1 MKLYIRY
8 VFYDNM
14 TVMYIGQN
22 EQEVENKMRE
32 EMDGCNV
39 EYQSTTIEINS
50 PTDVVVVDGIMQSAS
65 LGGAARAPKNNT

>member
-50 PTDVVVVDGIMQSAS
+50 PTDVVVVDGIM
-65 LGGAARAPKNNT
+65 

>member
-14 TVMYIGQN
+14 TVMYIGQT

-39 EYQSTTIEINS
+39 EYQSTTIELNS
-50 PTDVVVVDGIMQSAS
+50 LTEVAIVDGIMQSAP
-65 LGGAARAPKNNT
+65 LGAARAPKNNT